1 MFASTW
7 GALAKAITSK
17 VSQPQMPWTPYSTA
31 GQPGHS
37 SHAGGPPPAPGA
49 FHRNAS
55 RRSIS
60 RRGIPHRGIPH
71 RGIPHRGIPH
81 RSASQIESEIP
92 ATSNPQNKTASGR
105 AARRDSPMA
114 TASEAQQAM
123 APAPHRQGSQV
134 DRVMARLWNWSA
146 ELASGHGNI
155 YRDESG

>member
-55 RRSIS
+55 RRGIS
-60 RRGIPHRGIPH
+60 H

>member
-1 MFASTW
+1 MGRVGESHHQLGVA
-7 GALAKAITSK
+7 APDAMNAI
-17 VSQPQMPWTPYSTA
+17 QHRGPA
-31 GQPGHS
+31 GPLQ
-37 SHAGGPPPAPGA
+37 HAGGPPPAPGA

-60 RRGIPHRGIPH
+60 RRGIPH